1 MKVKALREVRVASL
15 NGAVMAFAKG
25 EERVVSDEF
34 ASECFATGAFAA
46 VEEVAEEA
54 PAPKPAPAPT
64 PKPAPKPAPK
74 VEEVADPLAA
84 AAAAAGVETEEEA
97 TEEIV
102 ATEGMKKVV
111 EAMLAVVADNNPD
124 QLTLDGKPKAFA
136 VKRKLGYDVDGDTRD
151 EAWVIAQ
158 EHLPQG

>member
-64 PKPAPKPAPK
+64 PK

-102 ATEGMKKVV
+102 ATEDMKKVV

-151 EAWVIAQ
+151 EAWIIAQ